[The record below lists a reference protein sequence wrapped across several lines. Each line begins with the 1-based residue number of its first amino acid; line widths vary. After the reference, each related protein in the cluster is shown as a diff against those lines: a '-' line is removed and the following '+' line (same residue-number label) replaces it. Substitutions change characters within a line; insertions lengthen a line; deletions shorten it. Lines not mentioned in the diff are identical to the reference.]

1 MRGSTPEYGE
11 STKRC
16 SSDYIMIVYCY
27 QTVPYSA
34 VWGTGVPPALWCIFL
49 VPSAPTLGQPHEF
62 AEQAKRHHYEEINFT
77 LGDLAMD
84 TNFMIHL
91 L

>member
-1 MRGSTPEYGE
+1 MRGSTPKYGE

-16 SSDYIMIVYCY
+16 FSDMIVYCY

-62 AEQAKRHHYEEINFT
+62 AEQAKRHHYEEIN
-77 LGDLAMD
+77 LAMD